1 MHGSSSRICFPDSEG
16 STARG
21 HCQSDARTHERGP
34 SGQDSCGC
42 TTRSR
47 WSVVTRHRRE
57 LGRAQAPRPL
67 PHSRLRPIEAGGKL
81 PERRGQGPRGPGWP
95 GRRPPRRRLG
105 RPPTTAAVDCRDGP
119 RLRTAQSIRVTGRP
133 GGTVPDG
140 TPAAVVG
147 HGIAPPAAAH
157 GSLSRT
163 RHTKRSFRTRSKHR
177 TSGAVDARCVS
188 PALIVHAKVPSG
200 GPTEILASTRPL
212 RPSCRPHPPC
222 RPLPSITSRQP
233 CRTTRTLLHDSL

>member
-34 SGQDSCGC
+34 SGQDSCRC

-140 TPAAVVG
+140 TPATVVEQESRRRRRLTG
-147 HGIAPPAAAH
+147 HSPGPGTPSAPSEPARRTARPVPWTRDACRRRSSCTRRSPPAA
-157 GSLSRT
+157 RP
-163 RHTKRSFRTRSKHR
+163 RSSPRRGRCGLPAGRIRPVDRSPPSQADSH
-177 TSGAVDARCVS
+177 AV
-188 PALIVHAKVPSG
+188 
-200 GPTEILASTRPL
+200 RPE
-212 RPSCRPHPPC
+212 RSYN
-222 RPLPSITSRQP
+222 
-233 CRTTRTLLHDSL
+233 DSL